1 MVKNPPKIK
10 GATGACFKCGAMISC
25 NEKAYNGTVTL
36 QWQGTDGKAHYKK
49 IGEEFVCGNGFSAQT
64 NTPSVVTETIVN
76 WTVIPEEEQSDDMK
90 QLIAGL
96 NGMRA
101 LAYQNAKE
109 LHSDMNVNSNTFGQ
123 IVNANMTHLIQLA
136 KVKAIKEI
144 KR

>member
-1 MVKNPPKIK
+1 MVKNPPKVK

-25 NEKAYNGTVTL
+25 NEKTYNGMVSL
-36 QWQGTDGKAHYKK
+36 QWQGIDGKAHYKK

-64 NTPSVVTETIVN
+64 NTPSAVQETVVN
-76 WTVIPEEEQSDDMK
+76 WTVLPEEDVSADMK
-90 QLIAGL
+90 QLMSGL
-96 NGMRA
+96 DMMRA

-109 LHSDMNVNSNTFGQ
+109 LHPDMSVNSNTFGQ

-144 KR
+144 KK